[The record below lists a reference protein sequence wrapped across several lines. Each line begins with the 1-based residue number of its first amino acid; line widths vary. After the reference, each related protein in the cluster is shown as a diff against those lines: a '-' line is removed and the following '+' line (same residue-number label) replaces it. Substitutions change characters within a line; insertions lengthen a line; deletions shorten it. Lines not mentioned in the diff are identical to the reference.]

1 MTTQA
6 CKDFQISYM
15 QETRWVVWWNFKLT
29 LELSLNLEK
38 GPNGGWLFC
47 DLIAAVEIK
56 LIKLSWAGAGQPIEK
71 WNQAERPGNIFL
83 LVIQLIS
90 RPSLY
95 CYHLSYNVMC
105 NMLLLKSL
113 STRFGEKRTK
123 IKKWDRKREIKS
135 KTSSS
140 TFNASKDHKM
150 SFFYNKWRKWVQCFE
165 TWCRLLSTIVK

>member
-15 QETRWVVWWNFKLT
+15 QEMRWVVWWNFKLT

-95 CYHLSYNVMC
+95 CYHLSYNVQYTSIEIF
-105 NMLLLKSL
+105 LAQGLV
-113 STRFGEKRTK
+113 R
-123 IKKWDRKREIKS
+123 REQKS
-135 KTSSS
+135 KSEIESG
-140 TFNASKDHKM
+140 K
-150 SFFYNKWRKWVQCFE
+150 
-165 TWCRLLSTIVK
+165 

>member
-15 QETRWVVWWNFKLT
+15 QEMRWVVWWNFELT

-38 GPNGGWLFC
+38 EPNRGWLFC
-47 DLIAAVEIK
+47 DLIAVVEIK

-95 CYHLSYNVMC
+95 CYHLSYNVQHTSIEIFKHKVWWED
-105 NMLLLKSL
+105 NKNWKV
-113 STRFGEKRTK
+113 RYKAGNK
-123 IKKWDRKREIKS
+123 IQNL
-135 KTSSS
+135 
-140 TFNASKDHKM
+140 FLN
-150 SFFYNKWRKWVQCFE
+150 F
-165 TWCRLLSTIVK
+165 